1 MDTRLKS
8 LIASGLLFLLTS
20 FPVSAATPDE
30 VGQMFHEALQH
41 ANLRVL
47 LIVSDRLTNS
57 AGGDTLYLNKTQM
70 SIRSDDEIRWTITH
84 ELGHIASQQ
93 GSTPETELAAD
104 IYAIN
109 LLYSMGLGRDRL
121 IKVIDIFNK
130 YIFANAPES
139 ATHPAS
145 SRRYKESL
153 REINRLTR

>member
-20 FPVSAATPDE
+20 FPVSASTPDE

-47 LIVSDRLTNS
+47 LIVSDRPGNS
-57 AGGDTLYLNKTQM
+57 AGGDKLYLNKTQM
-70 SIRSDDEIRWTITH
+70 SIRSDDEVRWTIAH
-84 ELGHIASQQ
+84 ELGHISSQQ
-93 GSTPETELAAD
+93 GSTPEAELDAD

-139 ATHPAS
+139 DSHPAS